1 MPSIQYFQKSESVK
15 NVFSVKPIIFG
26 TVTAVVISIVLLTS
40 ASLLFLYSGIS
51 QNFIPI
57 ASKLILFLSILSGG
71 IISGCKSKTSG
82 WLYGASTGCV
92 FFILLIALNFLTGLG
107 VEYSLALLL
116 IFLCCMLVGST
127 GGVIGINIKPKRKH

>member
-57 ASKLILFLSILSGG
+57 ASKLILFLSIKKWQIYTKYSVL
-71 IISGCKSKTSG
+71 
-82 WLYGASTGCV
+82 CV
-92 FFILLIALNFLTGLG
+92 N
-107 VEYSLALLL
+107 LLL
-116 IFLCCMLVGST
+116 QNSYSMVKC
-127 GGVIGINIKPKRKH
+127 NK